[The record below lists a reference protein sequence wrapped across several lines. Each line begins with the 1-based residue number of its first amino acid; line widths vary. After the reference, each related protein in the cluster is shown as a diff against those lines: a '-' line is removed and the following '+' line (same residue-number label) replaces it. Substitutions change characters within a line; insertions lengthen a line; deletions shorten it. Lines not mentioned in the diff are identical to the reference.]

1 MRTVHVELGEK
12 SYPVFLSDNWRELY
26 EKASGYLT
34 SDKALIITD
43 QHIYSLYCQEVEG
56 LLQSLGVNTH
66 TAVVPSG
73 EASKSFKEAE
83 KLYTKALKAGLDRKS
98 LIIALGG
105 GVIGDLAGF
114 VASTYM
120 RGVPF
125 IQVPTSL
132 LAQVDSS
139 IGGKVAIN
147 HPQAK
152 NIIGSFYQPECV
164 LMNIRTLATLPD
176 REMSTGMAEL
186 IKHGIIRDDNLLKW
200 LEENMNKMM
209 ERDIQS
215 LTEGIARS
223 CEIKAEV
230 VSQDEKEQGLR
241 AILNFGHTIGHA
253 IESIS
258 GYGVLSH
265 GEAVSI
271 GMVAEAYIAKL
282 RGLIEADYVDRMKK
296 ILISAGLPVTVPDL
310 DTDQLIELM
319 RHDKKNTQGN
329 IVFVLPTAPGQVEV
343 FRDVTE
349 ETIIRALEMTR

>member
-282 RGLIEADYVDRMKK
+282 RGLIEADYVDRMKE

>member
-1 MRTVHVELGEK
+1 MRSVYVELGEK
-12 SYPVFLSDNWRELY
+12 SYPIFLSDNWIDLFKE
-26 EKASGYLT
+26 ASGYLT
-34 SDKALIITD
+34 CDKALIITD
-43 QHIYSLYCQEVEG
+43 QHVYPQYCREVEIG
-56 LLQSLGVNTH
+56 LQSHEINTY
-66 TAVVPSG
+66 TVVVPPG
-73 EASKSFKEAE
+73 EASKSFLEAE
-83 KLYTKALKAGLDRKS
+83 KLFTKALKAGLDRKS

-120 RGVPF
+120 RGIPF
-125 IQVPTSL
+125 IQIPTSL

-139 IGGKVAIN
+139 VGGKVAIN
-147 HPQAK
+147 HPLAK
-152 NIIGSFYQPECV
+152 NIIGSFYQPQCV
-164 LMNIRTLATLPD
+164 LMNISTLATLPD

-186 IKHGIIRDDNLLKW
+186 IKHGIIRDDDLLEW
-200 LEENMNKMM
+200 LRANMDKMM
-209 ERDIQS
+209 GRDIQS
-215 LTEGIARS
+215 LTNAIARS

-241 AILNFGHTIGHA
+241 AILNFGHTVGHA

-271 GMVAEAYIAKL
+271 GMVAEAYIAQL
-282 RGLIEADYVDRMKK
+282 RGLIEENYVNHMKE
-296 ILISAGLPVTVPDL
+296 ILISAGLPVTIPGL
-310 DTDQLIELM
+310 DMDQLIELM

-329 IVFVLPTAPGQVEV
+329 IVFVLPTAPGEVDV

-349 ETIIRALEMTR
+349 ETIKRALVMTR